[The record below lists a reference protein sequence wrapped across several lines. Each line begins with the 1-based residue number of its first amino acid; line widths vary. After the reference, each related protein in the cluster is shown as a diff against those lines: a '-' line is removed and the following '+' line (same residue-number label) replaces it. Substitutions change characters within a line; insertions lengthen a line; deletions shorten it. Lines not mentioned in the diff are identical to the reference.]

1 MRIGLLHHSIHQD
14 TVGRHVANNR
24 YKPFRIVKRFLS
36 SKEGEIITTFAHEM
50 ISINNLT
57 FEIGSRALYDEANW
71 HIKPGDKTGLIG
83 ANGTGKS
90 TLLKLIVGEYAPTS
104 GTISMA
110 KDLKIGYLN
119 QDLLS
124 YHSEKSILHVAMEA
138 FERQNQLHT
147 EIDNLLRKLETDYSD
162 DILNKLSDKQM
173 EFEALDGYNIEFRA
187 HEILAGLGFSEEER
201 KRPLATFSGGWR
213 MRVMLARI
221 LLQTPD
227 ILLLDEPTNH
237 LDLPSIKWLETY
249 LQAFEGSIVIV
260 SHDRYFLDRI
270 INKTVES
277 RRGKLT
283 LYAGNYSFYLEE
295 KSLREEIQS
304 NQFKNQQ
311 AKIKQ
316 EERLIERF
324 RSKASKAKMVQ
335 SRIKALDKMEKVEEV
350 DDDNPVVNFSFKF
363 SKPSG
368 RHVVTLENISKRYPN
383 IEILENT
390 DGLIEKGDKIALI
403 GANGKGKSTLL
414 RIVADADQEFEGT
427 STKGHNVSQTFFAQ
441 HQLEAL
447 HLENSLLQELQAY
460 APRHSETELRSILG
474 CFLFTG
480 DDVFKKI
487 KVLSGGEKSRVA
499 LAKALT
505 ADANFLV
512 LDEPTNHLD
521 MASVNIL
528 IQALQQYEGTLIV
541 VSHDRYFLDH
551 VANKIWFIEN
561 KEIKEYPGTYEE
573 YETWNSKRVIKPQ
586 PDKKEEKK
594 VPAPKKEKVSSTENE
609 QRNLLQKKNKELSNL
624 EKTISEKE
632 TEVKSLEVALADE
645 KVYADAEKL
654 KEKTRSYNSTKAEL
668 TALQKTWESLAEEIM
683 ELEGSID

>member
-1 MRIGLLHHSIHQD
+1 
-14 TVGRHVANNR
+14 
-24 YKPFRIVKRFLS
+24 
-36 SKEGEIITTFAHEM
+36 M

-71 HIKPGDKTGLIG
+71 HIKPGDKAGLIG
-83 ANGTGKS
+83 ANGAGKS
-90 TLLKLIVGEYAPTS
+90 TLLKLIVGDYKPTS

-124 YHSEKSILHVAMEA
+124 YHSDKNIVHVAMEA
-138 FERQNQLHT
+138 FERQNQLHA
-147 EIDNLLRKLETDYSD
+147 EIEVLLQKLETDYSD
-162 DILNKLSDKQM
+162 EILNKLSDKQM

-187 HEILAGLGFSEEER
+187 NEILAGLGFSEEEQ

-221 LLQTPD
+221 LLQAPD

-249 LQAFEGSIVIV
+249 LQSFEGAIVIV
-260 SHDRYFLDRI
+260 SHDRYFLDKI

-277 RRGKLT
+277 RKGKLNV
-283 LYAGNYSFYLEE
+283 YAGNYTFYIEE
-295 KSLREEIQS
+295 KSLRGEIQS
-304 NQFKNQQ
+304 NMFKNQQ

-335 SRIKALDKMEKVEEV
+335 SRIKALDRMEKVEDI
-350 DDDNPVVNFSFKF
+350 DDDNPEVNFSFKF

-368 RHVVTLENISKRYPN
+368 RHVVTVEHVSKSYPN
-383 IEILENT
+383 LEILRDT
-390 DGLIEKGDKIALI
+390 SAIIEKGDKIALI

-414 RIVADADQEFEGT
+414 RIVADADNAYTGT

-441 HQLEAL
+441 HQLESL
-447 HLENSLLQELQAY
+447 HLENSILQELVNF
-460 APRHSETELRSILG
+460 APKHTETELRSILG

-528 IQALQQYEGTLIV
+528 IQAIQQYEGTVIV
-541 VSHDRYFLDH
+541 VSHDRYFLDNI
-551 VANKIWFIEN
+551 ANKIWFIEDM
-561 KEIKEYPGTYEE
+561 EIKEYPGTYEE
-573 YETWNSKRVIKPQ
+573 YEIWQAKRVPKL
-586 PDKKEEKK
+586 EKK
-594 VPAPKKEKVSSTENE
+594 VEKKVVKEEPKKEKVQPSDDTKKI
-609 QRNLLQKKNKELSNL
+609 LLRKNKELSAL
-624 EKTISEKE
+624 EQKIAEKE
-632 TEVKSLEVALADE
+632 QLVKALEIDLANEDI
-645 KVYADAEKL
+645 YADAVKL
-654 KEKTRSYNSTKAEL
+654 QEVTRNYNSTKAEFDQ
-668 TALQKTWESLAEEIM
+668 LQEQWENLAEEIM
-683 ELEGSID
+683 TLEA

>member
-1 MRIGLLHHSIHQD
+1 
-14 TVGRHVANNR
+14 
-24 YKPFRIVKRFLS
+24 
-36 SKEGEIITTFAHEM
+36 M

-71 HIKPGDKTGLIG
+71 HIKPGDKAGLIG
-83 ANGTGKS
+83 ANGAGKS
-90 TLLKLIVGEYAPTS
+90 TLLKIIVGDYAPTS

-124 YHSEKSILHVAMEA
+124 YHSDKSILHVAMEA
-138 FERQNQLHT
+138 FERQNQLHS
-147 EIDNLLRKLETDYSD
+147 EIETLLKKMETDYSD
-162 DILNKLSDKQM
+162 EILNKLSDKQM

-187 HEILAGLGFSEEER
+187 HEILAGLGFSEEEQQ
-201 KRPLATFSGGWR
+201 RPLATFSGGWR

-221 LLQTPD
+221 LLQAPD

-237 LDLPSIKWLETY
+237 LDLPSIKWLENY
-249 LQAFEGSIVIV
+249 LQAFEGAIVIV

-270 INKTVES
+270 VNKTVVS
-277 RRGKLT
+277 RKGKLT
-283 LYAGNYSFYLEE
+283 AYAGNYSFYLEE

-316 EERLIERF
+316 EEKLIERF
-324 RSKASKAKMVQ
+324 RAKASKAKMVQ
-335 SRIKALDKMEKVEEV
+335 SRIKALDRMEKVDDI
-350 DDDNPVVNFSFKF
+350 DDDNPEVNFSFKF

-368 RHVVTLENISKRYPN
+368 RHVVTLEHISKSYPN
-383 IEILENT
+383 LEILRDT
-390 DGLIEKGDKIALI
+390 SAIIEKGDKIALI

-414 RIVADADQEFEGT
+414 RIVADADKAFDGK
-427 STKGHNVSQTFFAQ
+427 SIKGHNVSQTFFAQ

-447 HLENSLLQELQAY
+447 HLENSIIQELVNF
-460 APRHSETELRSILG
+460 APKHTETELRSILG

-528 IQALQQYEGTLIV
+528 IQALEQYEGTFIV
-541 VSHDRYFLDH
+541 VSHDRYFLDQ
-551 VANKIWFIEN
+551 VANKIWFIED
-561 KEIKEYPGTYEE
+561 KEIKEYPGTYQE
-573 YETWNSKRVIKPQ
+573 YEEWSSKRVV
-586 PDKKEEKK
+586 KKEPQTEKRSVK
-594 VPAPKKEKVSSTENE
+594 EKEQPKKEKIAPSDDKKKLI
-609 QRNLLQKKNKELSNL
+609 QRKNKELANL
-624 EKTISEKE
+624 EQQIEISEK
-632 TEVKSLEVALADE
+632 S
-645 KVYADAEKL
+645 L
-654 KEKTRSYNSTKAEL
+654 KELEAHLAKEEIYSDAQKLQEATRTYNSAKASFQQ
-668 TALQKTWESLAEEIM
+668 LQQDWENLAEEIM
-683 ELEGSID
+683 ELEG

>member
-1 MRIGLLHHSIHQD
+1 
-14 TVGRHVANNR
+14 
-24 YKPFRIVKRFLS
+24 
-36 SKEGEIITTFAHEM
+36 M

-71 HIKPGDKTGLIG
+71 HIKPGDKVGLIG
-83 ANGTGKS
+83 ANGAGKS
-90 TLLKLIVGEYAPTS
+90 TLLRLIVGQYAPTS

-124 YHSEKSILHVAMEA
+124 YHSDKSILYVAMEA
-138 FERQNQLHT
+138 FERQNQLHA
-147 EIDNLLRKLETDYSD
+147 EIEDLLAKLETDYSD
-162 DILNKLSDKQM
+162 DILNKLSDRQL
-173 EFEALDGYNIEFRA
+173 EFEALDGYNLEFKA
-187 HEILAGLGFSEEER
+187 HEILAGLGFSEEEQ

-213 MRVMLARI
+213 MRVMLAKI

-237 LDLPSIKWLETY
+237 MDLPSIKWLENY
-249 LQAFEGSIVIV
+249 LQAFDGAIVIV

-270 INKTVES
+270 IKKTVES
-277 RRGKLT
+277 RKGKLT

-295 KSLREEIQS
+295 KELRNELQA

-324 RSKASKAKMVQ
+324 RAKASKAKMAQ
-335 SRIKALDKMEKVEEV
+335 SRIKALDRMEKIEDV
-350 DDDNPVVNFSFKF
+350 DDDNPTVNFSFKF

-368 RHVVTLENISKRYPN
+368 RHVVTLDNISKSYPN
-383 IEILENT
+383 LEILKNT
-390 DGLIEKGDKIALI
+390 SAIIEKGDKIALI

-414 RIVADADQEFEGT
+414 RIVAGTDDQFEG
-427 STKGHNVSQTFFAQ
+427 KAEHGHNVSQTFFAQ

-447 HLENSLLQELQAY
+447 HLENSILAELQAF
-460 APRHSETELRSILG
+460 APKHTATELRSILG

-480 DDVFKKI
+480 DDAFKKI

-505 ADANFLV
+505 ADANFLA

-521 MASVNIL
+521 MQSVNIL
-528 IQALQQYEGTLIV
+528 IQALQQFEGTFIV

-551 VANKIWFIEN
+551 VANKIWYIED
-561 KEIKEYPGTYEE
+561 KEIKEYPGTYQE
-573 YETWNSKRVIKPQ
+573 YEEWAAKRIIKTEGKPE
-586 PDKKEEKK
+586 KKIKEEPK
-594 VPAPKKEKVSSTENE
+594 VKKEKQAPSEDRT
-609 QRNLLQKKNKELSNL
+609 RLLSKKNKELSTLEKNVEEQEIIVKNL
-624 EKTISEKE
+624 ELK
-632 TEVKSLEVALADE
+632 LADE
-645 KVYADAEKL
+645 AVYSDATKL
-654 KEKTRSYNSTKAEL
+654 QETTRAYNSAKAMLIHYQE
-668 TALQKTWESLAEEIM
+668 QWEQLAEEIM
-683 ELEGSID
+683 ELEND

>member
-1 MRIGLLHHSIHQD
+1 MSAK
-14 TVGRHVANNR
+14 VA
-24 YKPFRIVKRFLS
+24 KDA
-36 SKEGEIITTFAHEM
+36 EIFITFAPEM

-71 HIKPGDKTGLIG
+71 HIKPGDKAGLIG

-110 KDLKIGYLN
+110 KDLKLGYLN

-147 EIDNLLRKLETDYSD
+147 EIENLLKKLETDYSD
-162 DILNKLSDKQM
+162 EILNKLSDKQT
-173 EFEALDGYNIEFRA
+173 EFEALDGYSIEFRA
-187 HEILAGLGFSEEER
+187 HEILAGLGFSEEEQ

-221 LLQTPD
+221 LLQAPD

-249 LQAFEGSIVIV
+249 LQSFEGAIVIV

-277 RRGKLT
+277 RKGKLT

-295 KSLREEIQS
+295 KSLREEIQG
-304 NQFKNQQ
+304 NQYKNQQ

-335 SRIKALDKMEKVEEV
+335 SRIKALDRMEKVDEV
-350 DDDNPVVNFSFKF
+350 DDDNPEVNFSFKF

-368 RHVVTLENISKRYPN
+368 RHVVTMENISKSYPN
-383 IEILENT
+383 VEILENT
-390 DGLIEKGDKIALI
+390 NGLIEKGDKIALI

-414 RIVADADQEFEGT
+414 RIVADADSEFEGK

-447 HLENSLLQELQAY
+447 HLENSILQELVAF
-460 APRHSETELRSILG
+460 APKHTETELRSILG
-474 CFLFTG
+474 SFLFTG

-528 IQALQQYEGTLIV
+528 IQAMQQYEGTLIV
-541 VSHDRYFLDH
+541 VSHDRYFLEH
-551 VANKIWFIEN
+551 VANKIWFIED
-561 KEIKEYPGTYEE
+561 KEIKEYPGTYQE
-573 YETWNSKRVIKPQ
+573 YEEWNSKRVIKPEAKQ
-586 PDKKEEKK
+586 EKKPKEE
-594 VPAPKKEKVSSTENE
+594 PKKEKVAPTEDTK
-609 QRNLLQKKNKELSNL
+609 RIIQKKNKELATL
-624 EKTISEKE
+624 EEKIESQEFLVKQLETELAKEEIYSDAVKLQEHTRNYNSEKA
-632 TEVKSLEVALADE
+632 KLEG
-645 KVYADAEKL
+645 
-654 KEKTRSYNSTKAEL
+654 
-668 TALQKTWESLAEEIM
+668 LQQDWEALAEEIM
-683 ELEGSID
+683 NLED